1 MQRFLNNYETTL
13 ALGINDTV
21 NAIHV
26 YPSTAFDDVS
36 TLTGGD
42 YYLLTISDG
51 TNIEIVKVTEV
62 SEGPINILTVE
73 RDVSA
78 SGHGAFAFAAGASVK
93 MSVVAETLQA
103 LNEVLL
109 NADYPPNYTVNVQTR
124 STAGTVA
131 VPFTPLVIQQVNIDV
146 ASGVT
151 LNVTP
156 GATWGECIITLYR
169 TNLSH
174 SWPSLTYNGTAVPVA
189 GDPPGSGNYNA
200 KLLCRSE
207 PGSGSLPNPFVTF
220 EWVTRDVAA
229 SASYQS
235 AFGTDPVSHGLIYAG
250 NTLVINPLS
259 SGMYHSASFQSGTT
273 LDIFPSP
280 PGTKL
285 IEVFV
290 KCENAGGFPAV
301 RLFGGSI
308 TPAGGVPASGTKL
321 LHVIIDGNSFNNSYA
336 EWLAYNT
343 VLSLPF
349 TSERIIE
356 HLNMP
361 TYGAGFA
368 STLTINYS
376 GGPGVETSRMARFVS
391 GASIDFVY
399 TGVADDAA
407 WSGVRELFVVI
418 YATTTAMPTV
428 KHNGVTITPSGTAPA
443 IIPPPVFPATVG
455 PPAGMLKA
463 TIMMYEGWKK
473 IKAEWVVFQ

>member
-13 ALGINDTV
+13 ALGINNT
-21 NAIHV
+21 ITSIQV
-26 YPSTAFDDVS
+26 YPSTAFDDVAA
-36 TLTGGD
+36 LTGGD

-51 TNIEIVKVTEV
+51 TNIEIVKVTNV
-62 SEGPINILTVE
+62 SVGPIHILTVV

-78 SGHGAFAFAAGASVK
+78 STHGAFAFAAGAVVK

-103 LNEVLL
+103 LNEQLM
-109 NADYPPNYTVNVQTR
+109 NADYPPNYTVNVQTV
-124 STAGTVA
+124 SAAGTVA

-156 GATWGECIITLYR
+156 GATWGECVITLYR

-174 SWPSLTYNGTAVPVA
+174 AWPPLTYNGNVVPID
-189 GDPPGSGNYNA
+189 GEPPGSGNYNA

-207 PGSGSLPNPFVTF
+207 PGAGYLPNPFVTF
-220 EWVTRDVAA
+220 EWITRAVAA

-235 AFGTDPVSHGLIYAG
+235 PFGTAAVDQGLIYTG
-250 NTLVINPLS
+250 NTLTINPATQ
-259 SGMYHSASFQSGTT
+259 GPYHKAAFQSGTT
-273 LDIFPSP
+273 LNIAPSTP
-280 PGTKL
+280 VTNL
-285 IEVFV
+285 MEVFIG
-290 KCENAGGFPAV
+290 CE
-301 RLFGGSI
+301 
-308 TPAGGVPASGTKL
+308 PAGGWPTIQLFGSTVTPRGAAPSGSATIL
-321 LHVIIDGNSFNNSYA
+321 LHVVIRATGSAFA
-336 EWLAYNT
+336 EWLTFDSAA
-343 VLSLPF
+343 LPPF

-356 HLNMP
+356 HLNIP
-361 TYGAGFA
+361 TYGTGFA

-376 GGPGVETSRMARFVS
+376 GGSAVETSRMARFVS

-399 TGVADDAA
+399 TGVAADAS

-418 YATTTAMPTV
+418 YATTTVMPTV

-455 PPAGMLKA
+455 PPAGMLKV